1 MPNSKL
7 TQAFAA
13 LIFGALLPLAS
24 IACNPS
30 APDAPAPQLTS
41 SAARPPLKQG
51 ATPEPTEPIAIATSE
66 PTAMSATPEPTEPAR
81 SAYTANDS
89 SVAIYELLPTPA
101 PNEPEWIDG
110 YPPTPAEPPAML
122 IVSESADGEAAAAEG
137 VPYYAQWLERD
148 DAQIDDEPELQDL
161 LADIMPP
168 PAPLGPDRLLRVM
181 TGSRTRLIMVAGF
194 DDLSPDS
201 DAEYDF
207 DESEFWECTR
217 SNANPCERINADGF
231 AEYHRIPPAVLQ
243 HRYISVFAMWS
254 VAPTLKD
261 GKVASSD
268 LPSSVSA
275 NWLFH
280 IAEE

>member
-24 IACNPS
+24 IACNPP
-30 APDAPAPQLTS
+30 APDAPAPQPTAI
-41 SAARPPLKQG
+41 AAQLAAEAS
-51 ATPEPTEPIAIATSE
+51 ATPEPIAIATAE

-89 SVAIYELLPTPA
+89 SVAIYELPPTPA

-122 IVSESADGEAAAAEG
+122 IVSESADGEEAAAEG
-137 VPYYAQWLERD
+137 VVYSAQWLERD
-148 DAQIDDEPELQDL
+148 ETQFEDDDVDL
-161 LADIMPP
+161 RDFLSEVTPP

-181 TGSRTRLIMVAGF
+181 TGSRTHLIMVAGI
-194 DDLSPDS
+194 DDLSS
-201 DAEYDF
+201 AADAEYDF

-231 AEYHRIPPAVLQ
+231 AEYHRIPPAVLR
-243 HRYISVFAMWS
+243 HPYISVFAMWS

-261 GKVASSD
+261 GKVAPSD

-275 NWLFH
+275 NWLFRL
-280 IAEE
+280 ADE

>member
-7 TQAFAA
+7 RKAFAA

-24 IACNPS
+24 IACSTPV
-30 APDAPAPQLTS
+30 PDAPAPQPTA
-41 SAARPPLKQG
+41 SAAQPTAEAS
-51 ATPEPTEPIAIATSE
+51 ATLESIAIATAE
-66 PTAMSATPEPTEPAR
+66 PTAMSATPEPAR
-81 SAYTANDS
+81 NAYTANDS

-122 IVSESADGEAAAAEG
+122 IVSESADGESAAEG
-137 VPYYAQWLERD
+137 VVYSVQWLERD
-148 DAQIDDEPELQDL
+148 ETQFEDDDVDL
-161 LADIMPP
+161 RDFLSEVTPP
-168 PAPLGPDRLLRVM
+168 PAPLGPDRLLIVM
-181 TGSRTRLIMVAGF
+181 TGSRTHLIMVAGI
-194 DDLSPDS
+194 DDLSPAA

-217 SNANPCERINADGF
+217 SNANPCERINSDGF

-261 GKVASSD
+261 GKIAPSD

-280 IAEE
+280 IADE

>member
-7 TQAFAA
+7 TKAFAA

-24 IACNPS
+24 IACNSPV
-30 APDAPAPQLTS
+30 PDALAPQPAS
-41 SAARPPLKQG
+41 SAAQPAAEAS
-51 ATPEPTEPIAIATSE
+51 ATPEPTEPIAIATAE
-66 PTAMSATPEPTEPAR
+66 PTVMSATPEPTEPAR

-89 SVAIYELLPTPA
+89 SVAIYEPLPTPA
-101 PNEPEWIDG
+101 PNEPEWING

-122 IVSESADGEAAAAEG
+122 IVSESADGEAAAEG
-137 VPYYAQWLERD
+137 VVYSAQWLERD
-148 DAQIDDEPELQDL
+148 DAQFEDDDVDLQDL

-194 DDLSPDS
+194 DDLNPDS

-261 GKVASSD
+261 GKVTPSD

-280 IAEE
+280 LADE

>member
-1 MPNSKL
+1 MPNLKP
-7 TQAFAA
+7 TRAFASLIFSA
-13 LIFGALLPLAS
+13 LIPLAF

-30 APDAPAPQLTS
+30 ATDVPAPQPTAS
-41 SAARPPLKQG
+41 ATQSAAEAR
-51 ATPEPTEPIAIATSE
+51 ATPEPTEPIATATAE
-66 PTAMSATPEPTEPAR
+66 PTAMSAAPEPTEAAR
-81 SAYTANDS
+81 SAYTFSDS
-89 SVAIYELLPTPA
+89 SVAIYELPPTPA
-101 PNEPEWIDG
+101 PNEPEWVDG

-122 IVSESADGEAAAAEG
+122 IVGESAAGEAVAEG
-137 VPYYAQWLERD
+137 APYYVQWLERD
-148 DAQIDDEPELQDL
+148 DAEFDEDVDL
-161 LADIMPP
+161 RDLVAEVMPTP
-168 PAPLGPDRLLRVM
+168 TRLGSDRLLRIM

-194 DDLSPDS
+194 DDLSPAA

-231 AEYHRIPPAVLQ
+231 AEYHLIPPAVLQ

-261 GKVASSD
+261 GKVVASD

-280 IAEE
+280 LTDE

>member
-7 TQAFAA
+7 PRAFAA
-13 LIFGALLPLAS
+13 LIFGALIPLAS
-24 IACNPS
+24 IACNPP
-30 APDAPAPQLTS
+30 APDAPTAQPTASATQ
-41 SAARPPLKQG
+41 SAAD
-51 ATPEPTEPIAIATSE
+51 A
-66 PTAMSATPEPTEPAR
+66 SAKPEPTEPAR
-81 SAYTANDS
+81 SAYTATDS

-122 IVSESADGEAAAAEG
+122 IVSESADGEEAAAEG
-137 VPYYAQWLERD
+137 VVYSAQWLERD
-148 DAQIDDEPELQDL
+148 ETQFEDDDVDL
-161 LADIMPP
+161 RDFLSEVTPP

-181 TGSRTRLIMVAGF
+181 TGSRTHLIMVAGI
-194 DDLSPDS
+194 DDLSPAA

-231 AEYHRIPPAVLQ
+231 AEYYRIPPAVLQ

-261 GKVASSD
+261 GKVALSD

-280 IAEE
+280 IADE

>member
-7 TQAFAA
+7 TKAFAA
-13 LIFGALLPLAS
+13 LIFGALLLLAP
-24 IACNPS
+24 IACNPPT
-30 APDAPAPQLTS
+30 PDAPAPQLTS
-41 SAARPPLKQG
+41 SATQPAAEASAK
-51 ATPEPTEPIAIATSE
+51 PEPTEPIVIATVE
-66 PTAMSATPEPTEPAR
+66 PTAMSTTPEPDQ

-122 IVSESADGEAAAAEG
+122 IVSESADGEAVAEG
-137 VPYYAQWLERD
+137 LVYSAQWLERD
-148 DAQIDDEPELQDL
+148 DSQFEDDDVDL
-161 LADIMPP
+161 RDFLSEVTLP

-181 TGSRTRLIMVAGF
+181 TGSRTHLIMVAGI
-194 DDLSPDS
+194 DDLSPAA

-217 SNANPCERINADGF
+217 SNSNPCERINADGF

-261 GKVASSD
+261 GKIAPSD

-280 IAEE
+280 IADE

>member
-7 TQAFAA
+7 TKAFAA

-24 IACNPS
+24 IACNTPV
-30 APDAPAPQLTS
+30 PDAPAPQPTS
-41 SAARPPLKQG
+41 SAAQPDAEAS
-51 ATPEPTEPIAIATSE
+51 ATPEPIAIATAE
-66 PTAMSATPEPTEPAR
+66 PTAMSATLEPTEPTR

-89 SVAIYELLPTPA
+89 SVAIYEPLPTPA

-122 IVSESADGEAAAAEG
+122 IVSESADGEAAAEG
-137 VPYYAQWLERD
+137 VVYSAQWLERD
-148 DAQIDDEPELQDL
+148 DSQIDDEPELQDL

-231 AEYHRIPPAVLQ
+231 AEYYRIPPAVLQ

-261 GKVASSD
+261 GKVAPSD

-280 IAEE
+280 IADE

>member
-7 TQAFAA
+7 RKAFAA

-30 APDAPAPQLTS
+30 TPDAPAPQPTA
-41 SAARPPLKQG
+41 SAAQPAAEAS
-51 ATPEPTEPIAIATSE
+51 ATPESIAI
-66 PTAMSATPEPTEPAR
+66 ATPEPTEPAR

-122 IVSESADGEAAAAEG
+122 IVSESADGEAAAEG
-137 VPYYAQWLERD
+137 VVYSAQWFERD
-148 DAQIDDEPELQDL
+148 EAQFEDDDVDL
-161 LADIMPP
+161 RDFLSEVT

-181 TGSRTRLIMVAGF
+181 TGSRTHLIMVAGI
-194 DDLSPDS
+194 DDLSPAA

-231 AEYHRIPPAVLQ
+231 AEYYRIPPAVLQ

-261 GKVASSD
+261 GKVAPSD

-280 IAEE
+280 IADE

>member
-7 TQAFAA
+7 RKAFAA
-13 LIFGALLPLAS
+13 LIFGALLPLAP
-24 IACNPS
+24 IACNPP
-30 APDAPAPQLTS
+30 APDAPAPQPAS
-41 SAARPPLKQG
+41 SAAQPAAEAS
-51 ATPEPTEPIAIATSE
+51 ATPESIAI
-66 PTAMSATPEPTEPAR
+66 ATPEPTEPAR
-81 SAYTANDS
+81 SAYTATDS

-122 IVSESADGEAAAAEG
+122 IVSESADGEAVAEG
-137 VPYYAQWLERD
+137 VVYSAQWLERD
-148 DAQIDDEPELQDL
+148 EAQFEDDDVDL
-161 LADIMPP
+161 RDFLSEVTPP

-181 TGSRTRLIMVAGF
+181 TGSRTHLIMVAGI
-194 DDLSPDS
+194 DDLSPAA

-217 SNANPCERINADGF
+217 SNANPCERINSDGF

-261 GKVASSD
+261 GKIEQSD

-280 IAEE
+280 IADE